1 MRFLNKYKIHE
12 HYAASELKLP
22 RRVLSFKRPK
32 WKKIQKK
39 FKRGLKRFY
48 WKKGGY
54 KVWNVR
60 KFVNHINL
68 TVSTRTKFNVKRFF
82 KTRQQIRKYIA
93 SLFDNSIDFRK
104 KNTYRERQTSVS
116 SYIIKPFYRVD
127 ILLWYLKFFPS
138 SVEAKTFING
148 RNLLVNDRVIAS
160 NYELKKGDVITL
172 NYFNLLPEIAKRNEF
187 YIIRRK
193 FRKSS
198 SFFPFLEVDYYSN
211 KIIILKEW
219 NELSLSE
226 LALTIKITKK
236 LKYAF

>member
-22 RRVLSFKRPK
+22 SRVLSFKRPK
-32 WKKIQKK
+32 WQKIQKK
-39 FKRGLKRFY
+39 FKRGNKKFY
-48 WKKGGY
+48 WKNGVK
-54 KVWNVR
+54 NRIIR

-68 TVSTRTKFNVKRFF
+68 TVSTKFNAKRFF

-93 SLFDNSIDFRK
+93 SLYDNTIDFRK
-104 KNTYRERQTSVS
+104 KNTYKERQTSVS

-160 NYELKKGDVITL
+160 NYELKKGDVISL
-172 NYFNLLPEIAKRNEF
+172 NYFNIAPEIAERNEF
-187 YIIRRK
+187 YCIRRK
-193 FRKSS
+193 FVRSS

-211 KIIILKEW
+211 KVIILKEW
-219 NELSLSE
+219 NELNLSE
-226 LALTIKITKK
+226 LALTVKITKK
-236 LKYAF
+236 LKYAFVV